1 MLVCFMLNLNLII
14 FHSPYFNYECQQN
27 TCIVRIFELEK
38 SEISGELKQLRNEKL
53 HFTVRTL
60 IHHCYVENTHNGRAF
75 CPICIIYPRSMV
87 HIYMAF
93 VSHYT
98 VPLFKHTLKY
108 SLRNLNCLI
117 NDTVEYTV
125 TAVNMSCKHENVRIL
140 MTFHIPLIH
149 RVILTTLTILKTN
162 QNKALAMA
170 AFP

>member
-1 MLVCFMLNLNLII
+1 M
-14 FHSPYFNYECQQN
+14 
-27 TCIVRIFELEK
+27 RIFELEK

-125 TAVNMSCKHENVRIL
+125 TAVNMCCKHENVRIL
-140 MTFHIPLIH
+140 MNILYSTNSPCHSNDAYNSENEPKQGSSYGRVPVISHRHYLLI
-149 RVILTTLTILKTN
+149 
-162 QNKALAMA
+162 
-170 AFP
+170 